1 MLCLRRFV
9 GAYTEGRLYRLR
21 HSPNPKKFFFG
32 GWGGFA
38 KNQVT
43 RLRVTKLLIIILFIT
58 INIQPTNAYSNYK
71 PTHYKQ
77 YILMTLN
84 NLDQTYCLI
93 DLYSKENS
101 QWDPKARN
109 GSHYG
114 IPQGRSK
121 WLATV
126 DGIRQ
131 IEWGKKYIGNRYG
144 WIDEVNNVPNACAAW
159 EHFKRNNWH

>member
-1 MLCLRRFV
+1 MIFNSVIGSRLSIWLKGQKCEPRRGRFARCWLFGITLCVFNTLSV
-9 GAYTEGRLYRLR
+9 DTGL
-21 HSPNPKKFFFG
+21 SD
-32 GWGGFA
+32 
-38 KNQVT
+38 
-43 RLRVTKLLIIILFIT
+43 
-58 INIQPTNAYSNYK
+58 SNYK

-84 NLDQTYCLI
+84 NIDQTHCLI

-101 QWDPKARN
+101 QWNPRARN

-121 WLATV
+121 YLATV
-126 DGIRQ
+126 SGIKQ

-144 WIDEVNNVPNACAAW
+144 WVDEANKVPNACAAW
-159 EHFKRNNWH
+159 DHFLKKGWH